1 MAKSKEQ
8 VLTTAGLTTQE
19 KERVEAWFIA
29 QGRLKKSTNV
39 QMPVNTATETKAFIK
54 KLTDNY
60 NKRKASQERKHAREV
75 AENAQIQTIKQLI
88 ADGAQY
94 GFGFEQIVAAINEA
108 MKEQRNA
115 AIRAQIAELEA
126 QLLP

>member
-1 MAKSKEQ
+1 MAKTKEQ
-8 VLTTAGLTTQE
+8 VLATAGLTPQE
-19 KERVEAWFIA
+19 KERVEQWFEA
-29 QGRLKKSTNV
+29 QRRLKKGADV
-39 QMPVNTATETKAFIK
+39 QMAVNTVAETKAFIK

-75 AENAQIQTIKQLI
+75 AENAQIQTIKTLI
-88 ADGAQY
+88 ADGAKY
-94 GFGFEQIVAAINEA
+94 GFGFEDIVAAINEA

-126 QLLP
+126 QLL